1 MEHIGWGTGP
11 WIVADDGVKAR
22 AVLGNVTL
30 FVPANVAIV
39 EIPFR
44 LDHPGPSVTLSV
56 RYRDHAADPIVVR
69 STEWSRYR
77 LVVGGEKGDVRYEE
91 LTLRPQAGDATNVL
105 LGKLV
110 EY

>member
-1 MEHIGWGTGP
+1 
-11 WIVADDGVKAR
+11 
-22 AVLGNVTL
+22 
-30 FVPANVAIV
+30 
-39 EIPFR
+39 
-44 LDHPGPSVTLSV
+44 VTLSV

-77 LVVGGEKGDVRYEE
+77 LVIGGEKREARYEE
-91 LTLRPQAGDATNVL
+91 LTLVPQQAGDATNVL